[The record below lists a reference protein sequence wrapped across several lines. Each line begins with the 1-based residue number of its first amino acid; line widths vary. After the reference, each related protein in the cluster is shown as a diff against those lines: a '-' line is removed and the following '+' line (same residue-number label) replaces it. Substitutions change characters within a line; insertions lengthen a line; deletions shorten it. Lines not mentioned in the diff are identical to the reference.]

1 MVTALPRV
9 YPRQQ
14 PLVEGRLVRRY
25 KRFLADVELAGGEVV
40 TAHCVNT
47 GAMEGLTRPG
57 NRVWLSRADNP
68 KRKLAFTW
76 ELVETQDGRLFG
88 CNTGFPNRLVK
99 RLLAEG
105 ALPWLRGYPEIRPE
119 QRYGENSRV
128 DFHLIHRRRELYLE
142 VKNCH
147 LVYPDG
153 RAYFPDAVSQ
163 RATGHLRDL
172 AAVIQPAIA
181 GQRQVRAEVLFTCQ
195 MPGVKAVRPSDAH
208 DPEFA
213 STARQV
219 KAQGVGFA
227 AIEVLHTPET
237 VTVTRRLP
245 VSLAPYGVKRVARW
259 RREARSGSSPE
270 RIQ

>member
-1 MVTALPRV
+1 VVEATSAASLPRV
-9 YPRQQ
+9 YPREE
-14 PLVEGRLVRRY
+14 PLVEGRLLRRY
-25 KRFLADVELAGGEVV
+25 KRFLADVELEGGEVV

-57 NRVWLSRADNP
+57 NRAWLSRAHNP

-76 ELVETQDGRLFG
+76 ELVEAEDGRVYG
-88 CNTGFPNRLVK
+88 CNTAFPNRLVQ

-119 QRYGENSRV
+119 RPYGENSRV
-128 DFHLIHRRRELYLE
+128 DFHLSGRRRELYLE

-147 LVYPDG
+147 LLYPDR

-163 RATGHLRDL
+163 RATGHLREL
-172 AAVIQPAIA
+172 AAVVAP
-181 GQRQVRAEVLFTCQ
+181 RVRAEVLFVCQ

-213 STARQV
+213 AAAREV
-219 KAQGVGFA
+219 KGQGVGFA

-237 VTVTRRLP
+237 LTVSRRLP
-245 VSLAPYGVKRVARW
+245 VSLAPYGVERVARW
-259 RREARSGSSPE
+259 RHLARSS
-270 RIQ
+270 